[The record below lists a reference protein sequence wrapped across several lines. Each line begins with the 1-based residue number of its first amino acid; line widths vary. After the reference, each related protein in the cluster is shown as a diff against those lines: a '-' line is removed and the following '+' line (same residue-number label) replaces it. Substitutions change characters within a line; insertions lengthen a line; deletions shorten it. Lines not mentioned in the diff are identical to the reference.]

1 MKIDDI
7 LCKSY
12 VTQKMES
19 YKCVESINHKIN
31 KNNGHHIFELYVNE
45 KNDDIK
51 TKLNNDFVN
60 NEIYNGNIY
69 EEKTN
74 KNITYYKVEIKYLAD

>member
-1 MKIDDI
+1 M
-7 LCKSY
+7 L
-12 VTQKMES
+12 M
-19 YKCVESINHKIN
+19 
-31 KNNGHHIFELYVNE
+31 
-45 KNDDIK
+45 KNDNIK